1 MADGKDYGKQEV
13 INNIEVGQ
21 YIRWKP
27 PVSMRIRSDYHQ
39 YGFNSFIGSGSSW
52 EYGLVIDLLESPR
65 SKENP
70 ESTIGL
76 HLQILKGGQ
85 MDWVFNFEYLEQ
97 IEIVGFL
104 DEEYEKYNP

>member
-1 MADGKDYGKQEV
+1 MADGKDYDKQEV

-70 ESTIGL
+70 TIS
-76 HLQILKGGQ
+76 ICSKYSKLKTQ
-85 MDWVFNFEYLEQ
+85 SICPPFN
-97 IEIVGFL
+97 IC
-104 DEEYEKYNP
+104 K

>member
-1 MADGKDYGKQEV
+1 MSKRPMYFKTNM
-13 INNIEVGQ
+13 IF
-21 YIRWKP
+21 
-27 PVSMRIRSDYHQ
+27 H
-39 YGFNSFIGSGSSW
+39 NS
-52 EYGLVIDLLESPR
+52 YLCKLESCINSNNDLSKDQKNELSLPLYKFYEFSIRER